1 MVETSCSQNLV
12 LVYLRDKENLPHGR
26 EASVPSGTDASHR
39 FSLALDAVKEAA
51 SGANITTL
59 YGAAETEAYFRKS
72 FTETHTAKVHGSTAR
87 ESGVHIASGTEDFR
101 LRILF
106 VLPLPADGI
115 NTELIRL
122 LRILRTSGDLLDGCV
137 GAVLVDGEG
146 SLYTKSVA
154 AQLVFAA
161 NSAGCAFIGRPLV
174 EATGD
179 LSNFHIIAENLGT
192 SLQDA
197 YLESVRDLVSRL
209 LSPDAV
215 FPGRSSLCGP
225 GKKTPAGPDAK
236 GESLPRLLALHASSR
251 ETSNTLALWHALEQ
265 RLSGIETR
273 EISLRNGELA
283 DCSGCA
289 FDLCLHYGEQNSCF
303 YGGVMVE
310 EVYPALR
317 DTDAVMMVC
326 PNYNDA
332 LGANLTAFINRLT
345 AMYRAHPFSDKA
357 LFAIVVSGY
366 SGSDMIA
373 TQLIAALNMNKSF
386 YLPPHFCL
394 MATAHAPGSAMRI
407 PGIGARIEAFAGI
420 IHNVLQ

>member
-1 MVETSCSQNLV
+1 MGDVDFSQNL
-12 LVYLRDKENLPHGR
+12 LIIDLRDA
-26 EASVPSGTDASHR
+26 EASPSGQKEPSPSGTDSSRR
-39 FSLALDAVKEAA
+39 FLLALEAVSEAA

-59 YGAAETEAYFRKS
+59 NGSEEAEAYFRKS
-72 FTETHTAKVHGSTAR
+72 FEKAR
-87 ESGVHIASGTEDFR
+87 CGKSSA
-101 LRILF
+101 RILF
-106 VLPLPADGI
+106 ALPLPADGI
-115 NTELIRL
+115 NTEALKL
-122 LRILRTSGDLLDGCV
+122 LRILRASDNLLANAV

-209 LSPDAV
+209 LSPDAA
-215 FPGRSSLCGP
+215 FPGRSFLYGP
-225 GKKTPAGPDAK
+225 GKKPPAGPDAK
-236 GESLPRLLALHASSR
+236 GDSLPRLLALHASSR

-273 EISLRNGELA
+273 EISLRNGGLA

-317 DTDAVMMVC
+317 DADAVMMVC

-407 PGIGARIEAFAGI
+407 PGIDARIEAFAGI